1 MKQITFY
8 TCLLIVAMMMVA
20 NPINAQK
27 SFIWEKPEKLTGNE
41 DFDVYLLACDTLWNK
56 IQNYNEQITYYKV
69 AQAPTGEVDD
79 TGNPIYKYMVID
91 DEGNPYKTLQVIAQ
105 YASWI
110 TSGSLIILECTALSL
125 QTASATT
132 ALPKLG
138 LKAFSYAK
146 YVQAGPKIVS
156 MGVNEIKEMNAAAKI
171 QGTAIRALK
180 NASTNTAENKDA
192 VMLTSDVPEG
202 VEIVQM
208 TSEELDKLAANAAGD
223 DVNEEDLDLDNIF
236 L

>member
-8 TCLLIVAMMMVA
+8 ACLLITVMMMVS

-27 SFIWEKPEKLTGNE
+27 SFIWEMPEKLTGNE
-41 DFDVYLLACDTLWNK
+41 DFDTYLLTCDTLWNR
-56 IQNYNEQITYYKV
+56 IQSYNEQIIYYKV

-91 DEGNPYKTLQVIAQ
+91 DEGNPYKTLQVISQ
-105 YASWI
+105 YADWI
-110 TSGSLIILECTALSL
+110 MSGSLIVLQCTTLSL
-125 QTASATT
+125 MTASATT
-132 ALPKLG
+132 SLPKLG

-156 MGVNEIKEMNAAAKI
+156 LGVNEIKEMNAAAKK
-171 QGTAIRALK
+171 QGAAIKALK
-180 NASTNTAENKDA
+180 KASTNTAENKDA

-208 TSEELDKLAANAAGD
+208 TSEELDELAANAMGD
-223 DVNEEDLDLDNIF
+223 DVNEEDLDLESIF
-236 L
+236 E